1 MRDMSDAN
9 MVIEF
14 AGKSDVVI
22 KLGDGKI
29 ISTKTVALVDLLM
42 ALSRDMEI
50 TTGIL
55 PHGTRFYRG
64 TKQEYS
70 IGIQVQGKVRTAE
83 FRLPE
88 VGSTTMT
95 VPFPE
100 LLFIFSISDKRVTET
115 KLFSCIPPIG
125 RPHDR
130 LYMFPYGNVY
140 DKTGRVC
147 WGSIVL
153 PEIAEPVMLDGV
165 VARFFT
171 SVFSGHLISGTST
184 FHPPE
189 GVVNLRTLLGHMVG
203 KEYFPDKVLKA
214 SELTI
219 GAAMTAKDG

>member
-1 MRDMSDAN
+1 MSDMSTAII
-9 MVIEF
+9 IEIKD
-14 AGKSDVVI
+14 KSDVTV
-22 KLGDGKI
+22 KMKNGSVV
-29 ISTKTVALVDLLM
+29 STKSVTLADLLM

-64 TKQEYS
+64 TVQAYD
-70 IGIQVQGKVRTAE
+70 IGIQVATKVRTAE

-88 VGSTTMT
+88 VGSKTMT

-100 LLFIFSISDKRVTET
+100 MLFIFSVRNKRIVDT
-115 KLFSCIPPIG
+115 KVFSCIPPIG

-147 WGSIVL
+147 WGSVVL
-153 PEIAEPVMLDGV
+153 PDVAEPVMLDGI

-171 SVFSGHLISGTST
+171 SVFSGHLMSGTST
-184 FHPPE
+184 FHPPD
-189 GVVNLRTLLGHMVG
+189 GVVNLRTLLEHMSG
-203 KEYFPDKVLKA
+203 QEHFPDKVLKA

-219 GAAMTAKDG
+219 GAAMAAKDG